1 MEVVMKEKENLL
13 LKVKIGSVIY
23 YKENG
28 TESRI
33 DIQSEQEMNYLKKC
47 VISKRVILLDVIN
60 D

>member
-1 MEVVMKEKENLL
+1 MKEKENLL